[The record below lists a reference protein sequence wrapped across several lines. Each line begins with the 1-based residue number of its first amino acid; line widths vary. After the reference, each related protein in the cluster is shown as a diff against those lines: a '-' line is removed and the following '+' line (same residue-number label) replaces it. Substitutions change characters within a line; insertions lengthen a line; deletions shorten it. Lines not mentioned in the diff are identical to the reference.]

1 MVLAPLIDST
11 PICYLGNDNQLVWR
25 PCRIW
30 QLDEQRIVA
39 VVTET
44 TEPTMSIETAA
55 AAIRLTLEEL
65 RKPFHVT
72 IVEHWPAGTGAGGE
86 HYAEQYWSSKG
97 RIQWKHV
104 NKEELR
110 TKLAEFDSTQPSGSP
125 LTVAGRRTEA
135 SAQ

>member
-1 MVLAPLIDST
+1 MLAPLIDST
-11 PICYLGNDNQLVWR
+11 PIVYLGNDNQLVWR

-30 QLDEQRIVA
+30 QLDEQRILA

-65 RKPFHVT
+65 RKPFQVT
-72 IVEHWPAGTGAGGE
+72 IVEHWPTGTGAGGE
-86 HYAEQYWSSKG
+86 HYAEQYWHSSG

-104 NKEELR
+104 DKEELR
-110 TKLAEFDSTQPSGSP
+110 SMLAKFDSTQPSGTP
-125 LTVAGRRTEA
+125 LAAAARRIEA